1 MLAETLKTFRLVILF
16 LTKYNLRFF
25 LNKQKAP
32 SFAGVNVQT
41 SYLYDFIRFH
51 EAATWSYTAQ
61 NVINIPAMYISIC
74 LLVCP
79 KMPQNEERI
88 TFNSGSYKTVH
99 FSHSLHQK
107 LLHFPH
113 LPLLIMASDAQEWV
127 LIPRNLGALDFP
139 GKNKKV
145 RNACK
150 DDFLE

>member
-1 MLAETLKTFRLVILF
+1 MWL
-16 LTKYNLRFF
+16 
-25 LNKQKAP
+25 
-32 SFAGVNVQT
+32 
-41 SYLYDFIRFH
+41 
-51 EAATWSYTAQ
+51 YTAQ
-61 NVINIPAMYISIC
+61 NVVNISVIC
-74 LLVCP
+74 SYNGGWICP
-79 KMPQNEERI
+79 KMPQNEERT

-113 LPLLIMASDAQEWV
+113 LPLVIMASDAQEWV